1 MPVPLFRTEADDCAN
16 SINASIG
23 NVFDQLKLLANEVR
37 DIWKREAALGR
48 KPSSKDLAALKPKID
63 AQLETPRSCIHGT
76 GVVLEPGE
84 LEDQEMYIEWWR
96 MGSAGKV
103 VPMTLNFN
111 RRSESFYNYQ
121 GMQWFARPKDTSS
134 NVVVG
139 PYVDLYGADM
149 YIMTFSLPI
158 HVDGRFVGIAG
169 ADIALHRF
177 ERVLLSSLIK
187 MEHEAL
193 IVSEEGRIIAAN
205 TANWTVGDMAHHA
218 ITRQE
223 ADCRVIELGEAA
235 AHWSLVQRPS
245 KRKVRGAA

>member
-1 MPVPLFRTEADDCAN
+1 MPVPFFRTEADDCADN
-16 SINASIG
+16 INASIG
-23 NVFDQLKLLANEVR
+23 NVFDQLAILADVVA
-37 DIWKREAALGR
+37 DIWKREAAFGR
-48 KPSSKDLAALKPKID
+48 KPSSKDLAVLKPMID
-63 AQLETPRSCIHGT
+63 AQLETPCSCIHGT

-84 LEDQEMYIEWWR
+84 LEDREMYLEWWR

-121 GMQWFARPKDTSS
+121 DKQWFARPKATGN

-158 HVDGRFVGIAG
+158 LIEGRFVGIAG

-177 ERVLLSSLIK
+177 ERILLSSLIK

-193 IVSEEGRIIAAN
+193 IVSEDGRVIAAN
-205 TANWTVGDMAHHA
+205 TANWAVGDMAKHA

-223 ADCRVIELGEAA
+223 ADCRVIELGEVA
-235 AHWSLVQRPS
+235 AHWSLVQRPY
-245 KRKVRGAA
+245 KRKICSAA